1 MTPAAKP
8 KPSLP
13 PLPASALRNR
23 NIIAVASGK
32 GGVGKTWFSITL
44 AHALAQAGRRT
55 LLFDGDLGL
64 ANVDVQLGI
73 APQGELADVISGAAR
88 LEDIVTSFDGGA
100 GKNGF
105 DVVAGR
111 SGSYRLANLPPA
123 KLVTLRGELQN
134 FSQHYDWVVLD
145 LGAGIER
152 TVRHMAA
159 QSRACLVITTDE
171 PTAITDA
178 YAYIKLTA
186 LERLADGIRVI
197 VNMAQ
202 SDEDGQ
208 RSYATLLRAC
218 REFLKIE
225 PPLAGI
231 VRRDDEVKETIRRQ
245 DSLLRRNPNA
255 KAAHDVE
262 AIARRLDKELRAV

>member
-1 MTPAAKP
+1 MTQAAQVKSP
-8 KPSLP
+8 PEPMPDRLP
-13 PLPASALRNR
+13 GER

-44 AHALAQAGRRT
+44 AHALAHAGRRT

-73 APQGELADVISGAAR
+73 TSQGELANVVSGEAK
-88 LEDIVTSFDGGA
+88 LDDIVTPFDGGA
-100 GKNGF
+100 GRNGF
-105 DVVAGR
+105 DIVAGR
-111 SGSYRLANLPPA
+111 SGSYGLANLPPA
-123 KLVTLRGELQN
+123 KLVALRTELQR
-134 FSQHYDWVVLD
+134 FSQNYDWVVLD

-159 QSRACLVITTDE
+159 QSRACLVLATDE

-186 LERLADGIRVI
+186 LERLADGIRIV
-197 VNMAQ
+197 VNMASSQ
-202 SDEDGQ
+202 DEGE

-231 VRRDDEVKETIRRQ
+231 VRRDEQVKETIRRQ
-245 DSLLRRNPNA
+245 TSLLQRNPNA
-255 KAAHDVE
+255 DAARDVDQ
-262 AIARRLDKELRAV
+262 IARRLDKELRGR

>member
-1 MTPAAKP
+1 MTEAVQFDPA
-8 KPSLP
+8 PSP
-13 PLPASALRNR
+13 VAVPLSNGR
-23 NIIAVASGK
+23 NIIAIASGK

-73 APQGELADVISGAAR
+73 TSDGELAHVVSGEAR
-88 LEDIVTSFDGGA
+88 LDDVVTQYDGGA
-100 GKNGF
+100 GRNGF
-105 DVVAGR
+105 DIIAGR
-111 SGSYRLANLPPA
+111 SGSYSLANLPPA
-123 KLVTLRGELQN
+123 KLVALRGELQR
-134 FSQHYDWVVLD
+134 FSRNYDWVVLD

-159 QSRACLVITTDE
+159 QSRACLVLTTDE

-186 LERLADGIRVI
+186 LERLADGIRIV
-197 VNMAQ
+197 VNMA
-202 SDEDGQ
+202 SGQ
-208 RSYATLLRAC
+208 EEGERSYATLLRAC

-231 VRRDDEVKETIRRQ
+231 VRRDEQVKESIRRQ
-245 DSLLRRNPNA
+245 ASLLQRNPNA
-255 KAAHDVE
+255 DAARDVE
-262 AIARRLDKELRAV
+262 AIARRIDRELRGR